1 MPPSDLPGRGP
12 RRAVATVC
20 LSGTLEDKITAA
32 AHAGFDGIE
41 VFEPDLL
48 ASAIFLFSEYL
59 SGLEKGAPGAADE
72 GGLDDDAAPGPEI
85 DTKAVLD
92 IFAEELATDVKT
104 TLNLYMRVTALYR
117 LLATSPS
124 LARIALDPE
133 RPGGAL
139 RDDALIAAAKLDL
152 YVRRSGDEG
161 SADFDPREFR
171 QALDDDH

>member
-1 MPPSDLPGRGP
+1 MNHVAPMPEPHRVGP
-12 RRAVATVC
+12 V
-20 LSGTLEDKITAA
+20 
-32 AHAGFDGIE
+32 
-41 VFEPDLL
+41 EPDLL

-59 SGLEKGAPGAADE
+59 SGMEKGAPDSDDE
-72 GGLDDDAAPGPEI
+72 GLDDDAAPGPQI

-92 IFAEELATDVKT
+92 IFAEALATDVKT

-124 LARIALDPE
+124 LASMALDTDK
-133 RPGGAL
+133 PGGAL

-161 SADFDPREFR
+161 SADFDPKEFR
-171 QALDDDH
+171 QALDDDS

>member
-1 MPPSDLPGRGP
+1 MNHVAPMPEPHRVGP
-12 RRAVATVC
+12 V
-20 LSGTLEDKITAA
+20 
-32 AHAGFDGIE
+32 
-41 VFEPDLL
+41 EPDLL

-59 SGLEKGAPGAADE
+59 SGLEAETSAAGDDD
-72 GGLDDDAAPGPEI
+72 GDDDAASGPQI
-85 DTKAVLD
+85 DTRAVLD
-92 IFAEELATDVKT
+92 LFAEELATDVKT

-124 LARIALDPE
+124 LARIALEADA
-133 RPGGAL
+133 PGGTL

-171 QALDDDH
+171 QALDDEC

>member
-1 MPPSDLPGRGP
+1 MNHVAPIPEPHRVGP
-12 RRAVATVC
+12 V
-20 LSGTLEDKITAA
+20 
-32 AHAGFDGIE
+32 
-41 VFEPDLL
+41 EPDLL

-59 SGLEKGAPGAADE
+59 SHLEAETPVADDDPDDNE
-72 GGLDDDAAPGPEI
+72 NGDDDAASGPQI

-92 IFAEELATDVKT
+92 LFAEELATDVKT

-124 LARIALDPE
+124 LARIALDTDE
-133 RPGGAL
+133 PGGAL

-161 SADFDPREFR
+161 SADFDPKEFR
-171 QALDDDH
+171 QALDDEC